1 MTSAFLFALS
11 FISGQWPGAIPPAI
25 YQPHPTQ
32 QAIIDLPSM
41 TATEAASRSAALE
54 QRRFEQNF
62 NRLTETIV
70 DFAEQYNHS
79 HSIDVKKVRA
89 MKKAWHE
96 LEKSEPWF
104 KGK

>member
-1 MTSAFLFALS
+1 MTSAVLFTLFLF
-11 FISGQWPGAIPPAI
+11 GQWPGALPPAVF
-25 YQPHPTQ
+25 QPHASAQ
-32 QAIIDLPSM
+32 RIVDLPPTYSD
-41 TATEAASRSAALE
+41 EAAKRSAALE

-62 NRLTETIV
+62 NRLTETLV

-79 HSIDVKKVRA
+79 HAIDVKKVRA